1 MPNIFD
7 HDWGSNLSSYGR
19 TTRQMNKAKRLNR
32 PHRKAIKQWRETRK
46 KPLQALAQTIREHR
60 RKKATGD
67 TGATMQRF
75 IGDGSRGGDSG
86 PYALETPKAQKL
98 NKGGIVRHKNIYDME
113 KGG

>member
-46 KPLQALAQTIREHR
+46 KPLQALAQTIRERR

-67 TGATMQRF
+67 TGAMVRT
-75 IGDGSRGGDSG
+75 GSRPTGGDPG

-98 NKGGIVRHKNIYDME
+98 NQGGIVRHKNIYDME